1 MSTRFALSPLYRRL
15 LVSSVN
21 ELGYSN
27 GASRWSRVAF
37 MTASLTMAVSSVG
50 LYLFARD
57 PYSGNEIRRLIT
69 ESYNAQRPGGGRLH
83 QSQYSHQPIRRL
95 RTLIWERHS
104 FFYCDSPIRTP
115 DSGFRVC
122 SISPPEIGENM
133 STLSSTF
140 QPECARSPVC

>member
-1 MSTRFALSPLYRRL
+1 MPNAREEADYTRANTP
-15 LVSSVN
+15 
-21 ELGYSN
+21 
-27 GASRWSRVAF
+27 
-37 MTASLTMAVSSVG
+37 
-50 LYLFARD
+50 
-57 PYSGNEIRRLIT
+57 
-69 ESYNAQRPGGGRLH
+69 
-83 QSQYSHQPIRRL
+83 HQPIRRL